1 MPSDM
6 ISVIIPM
13 FNAEH
18 TIIKALDSVRNQNYD
33 LKQFEL
39 IIINDGST
47 DRSGRLAENY
57 SDTHPEL
64 NIKII
69 NRENGGVS
77 KARNAGLKAATGD
90 YIAFLDSDDE
100 WLPQKTARQME
111 FLQNEALN
119 VDFISSLRNSE
130 KIWFPYKV
138 NVLNLAEITLKKLL
152 IRVDGQTSTA
162 LFKRKVLENTG
173 FFDEKQ
179 RYSEDANY
187 WMKIS
192 KNNSMYILGEEL
204 VYTGGGKRSFGA
216 SGLSANLLE
225 MEKGIQKN
233 LREMYQLKRISYFE
247 YVLFFIFSKL
257 KYMVRIFKSRI

>member
-13 FNAEH
+13 FNAEN

-33 LKQFEL
+33 LKRFEV

-47 DRSGRLAENY
+47 DRSGGLAENY
-57 SDTHPEL
+57 RDTHPEL

-100 WLPQKTARQME
+100 WLPLKTARQME

-119 VDFISSLRNSE
+119 VDFITSLRNSE
-130 KIWFPYKV
+130 KIWFPYKE
-138 NVLNLAEITLKKLL
+138 NELNLAEITLKKLL

-162 LFKRKVLENTG
+162 LFKRKVFENTG
-173 FFDEKQ
+173 FFDENQ

-192 KNNSMYILGEEL
+192 RNNSMYILGEEL
-204 VYTGGGKRSFGA
+204 VYTGGGKKSVGV
-216 SGLSANLLE
+216 SGLSANLPE

-247 YVLFFIFSKL
+247 YALFFIFSKL
-257 KYMVRIFKSRI
+257 KYIVRIFKRRL

>member
-13 FNAEH
+13 FNAEN
-18 TIIKALDSVRNQNYD
+18 TIIKALDSVRNQDYD
-33 LKQFEL
+33 LKQFEV

-47 DRSGRLAENY
+47 DRSGVWAENY
-57 SDTHPEL
+57 RDTHPEM

-69 NRENGGVS
+69 TQKNGGVS

-100 WLPQKTARQME
+100 WLSQKTARQME

-119 VDFISSLRNSE
+119 VDFITSLRNSE
-130 KIWFPYKV
+130 KIWFPYKE
-138 NVLNLAEITLKKLL
+138 NKLNLAEITLKKLL

-173 FFDEKQ
+173 FFDENQ

-187 WMKIS
+187 WMRVS
-192 KNNSMYILGEEL
+192 RNNSMYILGEEL
-204 VYTGGGKRSFGA
+204 VYTGGGKKSVGV
-216 SGLSANLLE
+216 SGLSANLPE

>member
-1 MPSDM
+1 M

-13 FNAEH
+13 FNAEN
-18 TIIKALDSVRNQNYD
+18 TIIKALDSVRNQDYD
-33 LKQFEL
+33 LKQFEI

-47 DRSGRLAENY
+47 DQSKVLAENY
-57 SDTHPEL
+57 RDAHTEL
-64 NIKII
+64 NIKVITQ
-69 NRENGGVS
+69 ENGGVS
-77 KARNAGLKAATGD
+77 KARNTGLKVAAGD

-100 WLPQKTARQME
+100 WLPQKTKRQMK
-111 FLQNEALN
+111 FLEDKDLN
-119 VDFISSLRNSE
+119 IDFITSLRNGE
-130 KIWFPYKV
+130 KIWFPYKKDH
-138 NVLNLAEITLKKLL
+138 LNLAVMTVRKLL
-152 IRVDGQTSTA
+152 VRVDGQTSTA
-162 LFKRKVLENTG
+162 VFKRKVLENTG
-173 FFDEKQ
+173 FFDENQ

-216 SGLSANLLE
+216 SGLSANLPE

-247 YVLFFIFSKL
+247 YILFFIFSKL
-257 KYMVRIFKSRI
+257 KYIVRIFKSRV